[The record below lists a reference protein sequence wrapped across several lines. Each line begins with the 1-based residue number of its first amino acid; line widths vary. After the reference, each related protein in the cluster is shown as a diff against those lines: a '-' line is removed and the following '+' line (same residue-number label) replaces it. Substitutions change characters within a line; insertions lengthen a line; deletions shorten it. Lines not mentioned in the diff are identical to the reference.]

1 MSHIDQ
7 LRESIDARIVEV
19 KNETAALQAARAA
32 LRNESATS
40 KPPAVSAKKAPPS
53 RRRRTSKALSSPTS
67 AETPTSAGD
76 GAALRSESAS
86 SKAPAVSAKETPPGR
101 RRRPSNAASNLTSAE
116 TPTSAGADLDAL
128 ETPSKP
134 TGPPKPR
141 SRAHRKPAASARPAE
156 VLLAGKLEI
165 MLGESEDGLSALTI
179 SKRSNASYKQVV
191 DLLRELE
198 QTGQVRR
205 SGSRRTSLW
214 RRISDE
220 ERIAERSAELE
231 RVSSGTSAT

>member
-19 KNETAALQAARAA
+19 KNEMAALHAARAA
-32 LRNESATS
+32 LRDQSATS
-40 KPPAVSAKKAPPS
+40 KAPAVSANRARPS
-53 RRRRTSKALSSPTS
+53 RRRRTSN
-67 AETPTSAGD
+67 
-76 GAALRSESAS
+76 
-86 SKAPAVSAKETPPGR
+86 AVSDP
-101 RRRPSNAASNLTSAE
+101 TSAE

-128 ETPSKP
+128 KSAGEP
-134 TGPPKPR
+134 TGPPQPR
-141 SRAHRKPAASARPAE
+141 SRAHRKPAASARPVE

-165 MLGESEDGLSALTI
+165 MLVESEDGLSAITI
-179 SKRSNASYKQVV
+179 SRRANASYKQVL

-214 RRISDE
+214 RLISDE
-220 ERIAERSAELE
+220 ERIAERAAELE
-231 RVSSGTSAT
+231 RVSIGTSAT